1 MLRETQHPV
10 FGDEASL
17 ADTRV
22 SERIRYRLDSAK
34 ARYHA
39 NDNISAFIEEGELQE
54 LMAEVQDRM
63 QEVLHALVIDTDND
77 HNSRATARRV
87 AKMLVSE
94 VFRGRYVPPPAL
106 TEFATMKRRW

>member
-1 MLRETQHPV
+1 MLRETQHPI
-10 FGDEASL
+10 FGDDAALAQTRAS
-17 ADTRV
+17 D
-22 SERIRYRLDSAK
+22 RIRGRLDSAN
-34 ARYHA
+34 ARFHA
-39 NDNISAFIEEGELQE
+39 NDNISAFIDEGELQE
-54 LMAEVQDRM
+54 VMAEVQARM
-63 QEVLHALVIDTDND
+63 HEVLQALVIDTDND